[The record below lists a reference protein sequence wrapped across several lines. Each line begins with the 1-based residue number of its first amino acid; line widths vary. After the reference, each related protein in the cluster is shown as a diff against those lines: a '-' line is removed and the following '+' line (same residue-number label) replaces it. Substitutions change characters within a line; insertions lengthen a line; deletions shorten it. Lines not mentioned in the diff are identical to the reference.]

1 METNRLII
9 GSCVLANINGTKRE
23 IVISAISEGGV
34 CEVSGIKEPLNPN
47 APYDRIWISKND
59 IEPIPITKEILNRYD
74 LSLAEKNMIKGNSS
88 LAGINYEI
96 EDGSIILNCE
106 VNGYII
112 FIHHLHELQLIYK
125 LITDDEI
132 CLLTE

>member
-1 METNRLII
+1 METDKLMI
-9 GSCVLANINGTKRE
+9 GSCVLANINGVKRE
-23 IVISAISEGGV
+23 IVISAISGGGV

-47 APYDRIWISKND
+47 APYDRKWISKND
-59 IEPIPITKEILNRYD
+59 IEPIPITKEILSRCD
-74 LSLAEKNMIKGNSS
+74 LFLAEENMIKGNSS

-106 VNGYII
+106 VNGYVI
-112 FIHHLHELQLIYK
+112 FIRYLHELQSIYK
-125 LITDDEI
+125 LITNDEM